1 MSSDEEALQERADA
15 ALIRMFLGGDRAAFE
30 ALVMRHQDRLYAFCF
45 RYFRSQEPAEEAAQ
59 EVWVK
64 IFRSLDR
71 FRGES
76 KFSTWMF
83 QVALN
88 HCRNRSAWEG
98 RRGKGKH
105 DSLDAER
112 DLGEG
117 PGLKMQLADEQ
128 PGADE
133 QLEVDERR
141 RILHEEMAQLDP
153 IWMEIL
159 LLRDVEGMSYDEIG
173 FALDLAAGTVK
184 SRIYRAR
191 EELRTRIRRRLL
203 GEARRLGE
211 AISV

>member
-1 MSSDEEALQERADA
+1 MAARGSTSAGTDELPDVLPFFSEHPETCPVYPPENEVPLSPGGSLLSSDEEALQERADA

-159 LLRDVEGMSYDEIG
+159 L
-173 FALDLAAGTVK
+173 
-184 SRIYRAR
+184 
-191 EELRTRIRRRLL
+191 
-203 GEARRLGE
+203 
-211 AISV
+211 

>member
-1 MSSDEEALQERADA
+1 MAARASTSAETDESADASPFFSEHPEDRLVYLPESDVPLSPGGSILSLDEEALQERADA
-15 ALIRMFLGGDRAAFE
+15 ALIRMFLSGDRAAFE

-141 RILHEEMAQLDP
+141 RILH
-153 IWMEIL
+153 
-159 LLRDVEGMSYDEIG
+159 
-173 FALDLAAGTVK
+173 
-184 SRIYRAR
+184 
-191 EELRTRIRRRLL
+191 
-203 GEARRLGE
+203 
-211 AISV
+211 